1 MTKYFLITLLFL
13 LASAVLAQ
21 DRVDLLYLKSGETLR
36 GRVHSYQRGDF
47 MVFILNTGD
56 TVRSQAG
63 TMDLIKGIRIGKRN
77 KKGFQQRTAGLWHQ
91 YELGANFENEA
102 GTTLYPQG
110 AIQATV
116 GYQWSKMKKVGLGI
130 GIEAMEDFNMVPVY
144 VSIGGD
150 WFEESKVT
158 PYHFVNI
165 GAAFASDRSYVF
177 QDRFR
182 EINGGFRFN
191 PGIGIKIH
199 RRRTFYTIS
208 AGYLM
213 QNIEYQENF
222 RGGWRIDSTGI
233 TQVSRSFRRMS
244 LRFGIGF

>member
-1 MTKYFLITLLFL
+1 MTKYFVIVLSFL
-13 LASAVLAQ
+13 LTSTVLAQ

-36 GRVHSYQRGDF
+36 GTVHSYQRGES
-47 MVFILNTGD
+47 MIFILSTGD
-56 TVRSQAG
+56 TVRSRDG

-77 KKGFQQRTAGLWHQ
+77 RKGFQQRTAGFWHQ
-91 YELGANFENEA
+91 YELGANFENES
-102 GTTLYPQG
+102 GTALYPQG

-130 GIEAMEDFNMVPVY
+130 GLEAMEDFNMVPVY

-150 WFEESKVT
+150 WFEGRKVT
-158 PYHFVNI
+158 PYHFVNV
-165 GAAFASDRSYVF
+165 GTAFASGRSYVF
-177 QDRFR
+177 EDRFR

-199 RRRTFYTIS
+199 RRRAFYTIS

-213 QNIEYQENF
+213 QNIEYQESF
-222 RGGWRIDSTGI
+222 WGGWWIDRAGI